1 MPTLHWIGR
10 DLAVAIHNRQLAE
23 HGGAAGVRD
32 EGALADALAAVAGTA
47 GRGRPDLFGLAAGY
61 AAEIVTRRPFVG
73 GNVRTAYAVCRT
85 FLALNGVEVTASRED
100 RVLATRELAAG
111 TLDRAGYVARLAGH
125 GKPIPAGANA
135 RRQSTPVRRSTM
147 AYDYQCSRCGGNAA
161 EPGAVRSTGGVYFRP
176 TNAKFLTMRTGDIEL
191 RANACTQ
198 CGHVDL
204 VADVEKLSALTRRAE
219 PV

>member
-1 MPTLHWIGR
+1 
-10 DLAVAIHNRQLAE
+10 
-23 HGGAAGVRD
+23 
-32 EGALADALAAVAGTA
+32 
-47 GRGRPDLFGLAAGY
+47 
-61 AAEIVTRRPFVG
+61 
-73 GNVRTAYAVCRT
+73 
-85 FLALNGVEVTASRED
+85 
-100 RVLATRELAAG
+100 
-111 TLDRAGYVARLAGH
+111 
-125 GKPIPAGANA
+125 
-135 RRQSTPVRRSTM
+135 M
-147 AYDYQCSRCGGNAA
+147 AYEYQCSRCGGNAA